1 MKKSELK
8 EIIKTEFLTEKK
20 DSKKGN
26 EDEQKRMEGAIRDDR
41 DHIKDLK
48 KDIEDNEKKLAKLKK
63 DYKKDVVKEN
73 AISEEPVSAAAV
85 AAGIASIFGGSV
97 LADKLMSKAEAG
109 DFGEKGKE
117 VADALKKMGS
127 AAGGVTQIRKEEEDK
142 DEMDEAMRGGSVY
155 DEDDTMREQEDV
167 DVEDDVDVDVKDEE
181 DVDVDVKKDVEIDD
195 ESAESDIE
203 VKSEVPGESADVSAI
218 LGLLTKAQERA
229 EKMGD
234 EKLMDQI
241 GNTITYYTRAHVV
254 AEDART
260 DAEEEGYKDGMKDE
274 KEDLK
279 KEELNEEVARFKK
292 LAGLIK

>member
-8 EIIKTEFLTEKK
+8 EIIKAEFLTEKK

-63 DYKKDVVKEN
+63 DYKKDVVKE
-73 AISEEPVSAAAV
+73 E
-85 AAGIASIFGGSV
+85 
-97 LADKLMSKAEAG
+97 M
-109 DFGEKGKE
+109 
-117 VADALKKMGS
+117 
-127 AAGGVTQIRKEEEDK
+127 ED
-142 DEMDEAMRGGSVY
+142 DMDEAMRGGSTY
-155 DEDDTMREQEDV
+155 EEDDTMREA
-167 DVEDDVDVDVKDEE
+167 E
-181 DVDVDVKKDVEIDD
+181 DVDVDVDEKEDINVDVEDDIDIDD
-195 ESAESDIE
+195 VSKESDIE
-203 VKSEVPGESADVSAI
+203 VKSELPGESADVSAI
-218 LGLLTKAQERA
+218 LGLLTKAQDKA
-229 EKMGD
+229 EGMGD

-241 GNTITYYTRAHVV
+241 GNTITYYTRTHVV

-279 KEELNEEVARFKK
+279 KEELNEEFARFKK
-292 LAGLIK
+292 LAGLI

>member
-8 EIIKTEFLTEKK
+8 EIIKAEFLTEKK

-63 DYKKDVVKEN
+63 DYKKDVVKE
-73 AISEEPVSAAAV
+73 E
-85 AAGIASIFGGSV
+85 
-97 LADKLMSKAEAG
+97 M
-109 DFGEKGKE
+109 
-117 VADALKKMGS
+117 
-127 AAGGVTQIRKEEEDK
+127 ED
-142 DEMDEAMRGGSVY
+142 DMDEAMRGASVY
-155 DEDDTMREQEDV
+155 DEDDTMREA
-167 DVEDDVDVDVKDEE
+167 E
-181 DVDVDVKKDVEIDD
+181 DVDVDVDEKEDINVDVEDDIDIDD
-195 ESAESDIE
+195 VSDESDIE
-203 VKSEVPGESADVSAI
+203 VKSELPGESADVSAI
-218 LGLLTKAQERA
+218 LGLLTKAQDKA
-229 EKMGD
+229 EGMGD

-241 GNTITYYTRAHVV
+241 GNTITYYTRTHVV

>member
-142 DEMDEAMRGGSVY
+142 DEMDEAMRGAPMY

-181 DVDVDVKKDVEIDD
+181 DVDVDVKRDVDIDD

-254 AEDART
+254 AEAKDE
-260 DAEEEGYKDGMKDE
+260 DDVKEEMKD
-274 KEDLK
+274 KKDDV